1 MARLVISLLL
11 CAAAAVHGGN
21 HEKYEGHQLY
31 RVAGSSEE
39 IATLEAS
46 LDILSATP
54 AARTLSGRLEALVRL
69 SPEEKQSWLAYF
81 DSKNMPYTKVADNLA
96 EIIRDE
102 GAKNVAAKSAAKRSG
117 RSISWDAY
125 YSHDEIND
133 YLDELG
139 QQYPNLVTV
148 INAGLS
154 YEGRQIKYV
163 RISTTRFEIL
173 RKPVIVIDAAVH
185 AREWVTPP
193 VALYIINQLVV
204 DVVNQRLTDEIDWVI
219 IPLANPDGYEYSI
232 HEDRMWRKT
241 RSRSHA
247 GSDSCPGVDG
257 NRNFD
262 HEWGTRPES
271 AVPCSLIYEGPSA
284 FSEPEIR
291 IIRDAVNRDLD
302 RTKLYISLHSYG
314 NMFLYAWGNN
324 GTLPSNGL
332 VLHLAGVMMAQAI
345 DNLAIDKAD
354 RYIVGNAANVLYYSS
369 GTSRDWTR
377 AVGIPY
383 TYTLELPGYEYGF
396 LVPPEYTRQIVTET
410 WAGIET
416 GATYILNTL

>member
-1 MARLVISLLL
+1 MSRLVIGLLL
-11 CAAAAVHGGN
+11 CAAVVYGK
-21 HEKYEGHQLY
+21 HEQYEGHQLY
-31 RVAGSSEE
+31 RVAGSSQE
-39 IATLEAS
+39 IALLEAS
-46 LDILSATP
+46 LDILSASP
-54 AARTLSGRLEALVRL
+54 AARTASGKLEALVRL
-69 SPEEKQSWLAYF
+69 SPEEKHAWLAYF

-102 GAKNVAAKSAAKRSG
+102 ESQNIEAMSAAKRSG

-125 YSHDEIND
+125 YGHDEINAH
-133 YLDELG
+133 LDELG
-139 QQYPNLVTV
+139 EKYPDVVTV

-163 RISTTRFEIL
+163 RISTTRFENL

-204 DVVNQRLTDEIDWVI
+204 DVVNKRLTDGIDWII
-219 IPLANPDGYEYSI
+219 IPVANPDGYEYSRT
-232 HEDRMWRKT
+232 ENRMWRKT
-241 RSRSHA
+241 RSRSHVGA
-247 GSDSCPGVDG
+247 DECPGVDG

-262 HEWGTRPES
+262 HYWGTS
-271 AVPCSLIYEGPSA
+271 AASSNPCSIIYEGPSA

-291 IIRDAVNRDLD
+291 LIRDVVLRHVE
-302 RTKLYISLHSYG
+302 RTQLYISLHSFG

-332 VLHLAGVMMAQAI
+332 VLHLAGIRMATAI
-345 DNLAIDKAD
+345 DKLALDKAD
-354 RYIVGNAANVLYYSS
+354 RYIVGNAANVLYYTT

-396 LVPPEYTRQIVTET
+396 LVPPSYTRQIVTET
-410 WAGIET
+410 WAGIEA
-416 GATYILNTL
+416 GAEYILSSL